1 MQWFRFY
8 DEVIDDRKVQRL
20 PGELFKFWV
29 NILCLA
35 NQGDIRGS
43 ISLEVED
50 IAWRLRMEEEDVQAQ
65 LDQLVSAELLQIGED
80 GSITPHGWEKR
91 QKASDDVNKRV
102 TEHRSRYR
110 EDTPL
115 QGDEG
120 VTLHV
125 TTDVTNTPVTCN
137 PLEQNREDKR
147 REREEVEEN
156 PPTPL
161 LSSPLSP
168 HSTSSP
174 PAKKPT
180 LAVDI
185 SKLPK
190 PKGLSVLRALE
201 GAVREIKGKPKLN
214 AFDQGAVNRFYAQH
228 KGGLTEE
235 MVEAAG
241 LEMGE
246 HTDGNALPYFLEV
259 LRRMVEE
266 PENNQP
272 VKRNG
277 NGSGGGTANGRDR
290 ERAISKT
297 GGGGEP
303 IPFGSARQPGE
314 PRDAYDARRLRE
326 IAQRRGVGGVSQSG

>member
-1 MQWFRFY
+1 MSRARIIKPGFFKNEELAELDPLARLLFAGLWTIADKAGRLEDRPKRIKAEILPY
-8 DEVIDDRKVQRL
+8 DDCDCDALLQGLDDRGFIERYQVEGGRYIQVVKWSQNQSPHIKETESIIPEPDEYGASMVQE
-20 PGELFKFWV
+20 PYSS
-29 NILCLA
+29 
-35 NQGDIRGS
+35 GS
-43 ISLEVED
+43 NSPISNSNSNTIS
-50 IAWRLRMEEEDVQAQ
+50 IAEEEEGT
-65 LDQLVSAELLQIGED
+65 L
-80 GSITPHGWEKR
+80 TPE
-91 QKASDDVNKRV
+91 
-102 TEHRSRYR
+102 
-110 EDTPL
+110 P
-115 QGDEG
+115 
-120 VTLHV
+120 
-125 TTDVTNTPVTCN
+125 
-137 PLEQNREDKR
+137 
-147 REREEVEEN
+147 
-156 PPTPL
+156 
-161 LSSPLSP
+161 
-168 HSTSSP
+168 P
-174 PAKKPT
+174 PAPLHPPPPVKKPT

-185 SKLPK
+185 SKLPR
-190 PKGLSVLRALE
+190 PEGLSVLRALE

-214 AFDQGAVNRFYAQH
+214 AFDQGAINRFYAQH

-277 NGSGGGTANGRDR
+277 GGTANGG
-290 ERAISKT
+290 ERAISKP